1 MEERERDD
9 GSVLNDNVSA
19 HAASFVSSAST
30 ETSAAQ
36 HNIDLLFDQEAAS
49 WEPVRP
55 PEVLGE
61 FLDSRY
67 MLPLLLPSDP
77 VLLSATPKMPASWQ
91 NEDAA
96 NGILDGRSVS
106 QASKRGFGSL
116 PWRMTT
122 KRLRETSL
130 DILQW
135 VDGVGSHARWTRPVP
150 MDEREDDEDDSEMF
164 PPHPIGSGDEQK
176 SEIATEVH
184 QTTPLT
190 QKPSIRTKGRA
201 STLDGAP

>member
-1 MEERERDD
+1 MEDHERDD
-9 GSVLNDNVSA
+9 ASILNDNVSA
-19 HAASFVSSAST
+19 HAASFVSSGST
-30 ETSAAQ
+30 EASAAQ
-36 HNIDLLFDQEAAS
+36 HNIDLLFDQDAAS

-77 VLLSATPKMPASWQ
+77 VLLSATPKLPALWQ
-91 NEDAA
+91 NENVA

-106 QASKRGFGSL
+106 RASKRGFGSI
-116 PWRMTT
+116 PWRITT

-135 VDGVGSHARWTRPVP
+135 VDGVGSHARWTRPVH
-150 MDEREDDEDDSEMF
+150 MEGREEDEYDSEMF
-164 PPHPIGSGDEQK
+164 PPNPIGSGDEQE
-176 SEIATEVH
+176 SEIAAEVH
-184 QTTPLT
+184 RTTPLT
-190 QKPSIRTKGRA
+190 RRPSIRTKGRA
-201 STLDGAP
+201 SS

>member
-30 ETSAAQ
+30 DASSAQ
-36 HNIDLLFDQEAAS
+36 HDIDLLFDQDAAS

-77 VLLSATPKMPASWQ
+77 VFLSATPKMPASWQ
-91 NEDAA
+91 NDNAA
-96 NGILDGRSVS
+96 NGILDG
-106 QASKRGFGSL
+106 QASKRGFGSI
-116 PWRMTT
+116 PWRITT

-135 VDGVGSHARWTRPVP
+135 VDGAGSHARWTRPVH
-150 MDEREDDEDDSEMF
+150 MEECEEDEYDSEMF
-164 PPHPIGSGDEQK
+164 PPHPIGSGDEQA
-176 SEIATEVH
+176 SEIAVEVH
-184 QTTPLT
+184 RTTPLT
-190 QKPSIRTKGRA
+190 RRPSIRTKGRA
-201 STLDGAP
+201 SIDGAP

>member
-9 GSVLNDNVSA
+9 ASVLNDNVSA

-30 ETSAAQ
+30 EASAAQ
-36 HNIDLLFDQEAAS
+36 HNIDLLFDQDAAS

-91 NEDAA
+91 NENVT
-96 NGILDGRSVS
+96 NGIPDSRSAS
-106 QASKRGFGSL
+106 QASKRGFGSI
-116 PWRMTT
+116 PWRITT
-122 KRLRETSL
+122 KRLRETSH
-130 DILQW
+130 
-135 VDGVGSHARWTRPVP
+135 GYPAVGRRRGIPRQ
-150 MDEREDDEDDSEMF
+150 MD
-164 PPHPIGSGDEQK
+164 
-176 SEIATEVH
+176 
-184 QTTPLT
+184 
-190 QKPSIRTKGRA
+190 PSR
-201 STLDGAP
+201 ST

>member
-1 MEERERDD
+1 MGEHERDD
-9 GSVLNDNVSA
+9 ASDLNDNASA

-30 ETSAAQ
+30 EAS
-36 HNIDLLFDQEAAS
+36 HNIDLLFDQDVAS

-91 NEDAA
+91 NETVT
-96 NGILDGRSVS
+96 NGITDSRSAS
-106 QASKRGFGSL
+106 QASRRGFGSI
-116 PWRMTT
+116 PWRITT
-122 KRLRETSL
+122 KRLRETSM

-135 VDGVGSHARWTRPVP
+135 VDGVGSHARWTRPVL
-150 MDEREDDEDDSEMF
+150 MEDREEDEDEN
-164 PPHPIGSGDEQK
+164 HPIGSGEEQEE
-176 SEIATEVH
+176 SEIAIEVH

-190 QKPSIRTKGRA
+190 RRPSTRTKGRA
-201 STLDGAP
+201 SS

>member
-1 MEERERDD
+1 MEEREHDD

-30 ETSAAQ
+30 EASAAQ
-36 HNIDLLFDQEAAS
+36 HNIDLLFDQDAAS

-77 VLLSATPKMPASWQ
+77 VFLSATPKMPTSWQ
-91 NEDAA
+91 NEKAA
-96 NGILDGRSVS
+96 NGIPDG
-106 QASKRGFGSL
+106 QTTKRGFGSI
-116 PWRMTT
+116 PWRITT

-135 VDGVGSHARWTRPVP
+135 VDGVGSHARWTRPVH
-150 MDEREDDEDDSEMF
+150 MEGREDEYDSEMF
-164 PPHPIGSGDEQK
+164 PSQPIGSGDEQE
-176 SEIATEVH
+176 SEIAIEIPP
-184 QTTPLT
+184 TTPLT
-190 QKPSIRTKGRA
+190 QRPSIRMKGRA
-201 STLDGAP
+201 SSMDGAP

>member
-1 MEERERDD
+1 MDEREHDD
-9 GSVLNDNVSA
+9 ASVSNDNVSA

-30 ETSAAQ
+30 EATAAQ
-36 HNIDLLFDQEAAS
+36 HNIDLLFDQDVAS

-91 NEDAA
+91 NENVA
-96 NGILDGRSVS
+96 NGTPDSRSAS
-106 QASKRGFGSL
+106 QASKRGFGSI
-116 PWRMTT
+116 PWRITT
-122 KRLRETSL
+122 KSLRETSL

-135 VDGVGSHARWTRPVP
+135 VDGVGSQARWARLVLTE
-150 MDEREDDEDDSEMF
+150 EREEDECDS
-164 PPHPIGSGDEQK
+164 HPICSGDEQE
-176 SEIATEVH
+176 SAIAVEVNP
-184 QTTPLT
+184 TTPLT
-190 QKPSIRTKGRA
+190 QRSSIRTKGRA
-201 STLDGAP
+201 SS

>member
-9 GSVLNDNVSA
+9 ASVSNDNVSA
-19 HAASFVSSAST
+19 HAASFVSSTST
-30 ETSAAQ
+30 EASAQ
-36 HNIDLLFDQEAAS
+36 HNIDLLFDQDAAS

-91 NEDAA
+91 NENVT
-96 NGILDGRSVS
+96 NGIPESRSTS
-106 QASKRGFGSL
+106 QASKRSFGSI
-116 PWRMTT
+116 PWRITT
-122 KRLRETSL
+122 KSLRETSL

-135 VDGVGSHARWTRPVP
+135 VDGVGSHARWTRLVHAE
-150 MDEREDDEDDSEMF
+150 DEYDN
-164 PPHPIGSGDEQK
+164 HPIGSDDEQE
-176 SEIATEVH
+176 SEIAVEI
-184 QTTPLT
+184 QPTTPLT
-190 QKPSIRTKGRA
+190 QRPTIRTKGRA
-201 STLDGAP
+201 SS